1 MIWWKGLCVLK
12 APENTVKFAVKLL
25 SAPLSS
31 GFIERVF
38 SNFGVILTKIRNRL
52 GNETAYKLVFC
63 YRMLRGQSMQAV
75 FS

>member
-1 MIWWKGLCVLK
+1 MVERSLRAQSTRRLRKVRRET
-12 APENTVKFAVKLL
+12 A
-25 SAPLSS
+25 

-38 SNFGVILTKIRNRL
+38 SSFGVILTKIRNRV